1 MHHSAKEWEDVD
13 RSEVTTGLQFRTPQA
28 TTLDISGVKK
38 PKVALLPLL
47 TPLDEAAKDTAITS
61 IIGRG

>member
-1 MHHSAKEWEDVD
+1 MSAHEVD
-13 RSEVTTGLQFRTPQA
+13 HRGCTARCIGLARA
-28 TTLDISGVKK
+28 GSRLDISGVKK